1 MIETRNLGKRFGS
14 RVAVDDLSFQVA
26 TGEVLGFLGPNGA
39 GKSTTMKMLTGFLAP
54 SAGTASIFG
63 FDIRNRTLQAQRLI
77 GYLPEGSPCYAEMTV
92 QGFLDFIA
100 EIRGYRGAG
109 KRERVARAL
118 GLLEL
123 DEVRRQTI
131 ETLSKGF
138 RRRVGLA
145 QAILHE
151 PRALVLDEPT
161 DGLDPNQKHQVRELI
176 RGLAQERIVIISTHI
191 LEEISALCSRALV
204 IGGGRL
210 LADSTPLELASQV
223 AASRDAIRA
232 ILDGDDPRLLVVVGP
247 CSIHDPRSAL
257 EYAERLAALS
267 DELDGQ
273 LLLVMRAYVEKPRTT
288 VGWKG
293 LAYDPH
299 LDGSDDMAAG
309 LALSRQLM
317 LDMLRLGLPLATELL
332 QPLAAGYFD
341 DLLSWAAI
349 GARTSESQIHREL
362 VSGLGLPVGFKNGT
376 DGGVGIACD
385 AIRSAAHGHR
395 HFGLDP
401 HGHPALIETRGN
413 PDTHVVLRGG
423 RHGSNYGPEQ
433 VQAVRQA
440 LESQGIA
447 TRMMVDCS
455 HANSGKNPLNQPGVL
470 ASVLDQRL
478 AGASDLVGVM
488 LESHLF
494 DGCQALGGELRYGV
508 SITDGCLGWEGTE
521 RILRDAAR
529 RLAERR

>member
-1 MIETRNLGKRFGS
+1 RRPPAARQPTTLPNTSIGHDARGTPAASPGS
-14 RVAVDDLSFQVA
+14 QTMNSSVSALTTLSPNVQAVAL
-26 TGEVLGFLGPNGA
+26 
-39 GKSTTMKMLTGFLAP
+39 P
-54 SAGTASIFG
+54 SATA
-63 FDIRNRTLQAQRLI
+63 RTALERL
-77 GYLPEGSPCYAEMTV
+77 PSP
-92 QGFLDFIA
+92 
-100 EIRGYRGAG
+100 
-109 KRERVARAL
+109 
-118 GLLEL
+118 LEL
-123 DEVRRQTI
+123 KARQP
-131 ETLSKGF
+131 L
-138 RRRVGLA
+138 
-145 QAILHE
+145 
-151 PRALVLDEPT
+151 
-161 DGLDPNQKHQVRELI
+161 
-176 RGLAQERIVIISTHI
+176 
-191 LEEISALCSRALV
+191 
-204 IGGGRL
+204 
-210 LADSTPLELASQV
+210 PLELASQV

-440 LESQGIA
+440 LGKPGIA
-447 TRMMVDCS
+447 TPDDGRLQS
-455 HANSGKNPLNQPGVL
+455 RQQRQEPLNQPGVL
-470 ASVLDQRL
+470 ASVLDPAPGRCQRPGRGN
-478 AGASDLVGVM
+478 AGKPPARRLPGARRRT
-488 LESHLF
+488 
-494 DGCQALGGELRYGV
+494 ALRRLDHRRLPR
-508 SITDGCLGWEGTE
+508 LG
-521 RILRDAAR
+521 RHRADSPRRRPAAR
-529 RLAERR
+529 RAALKAVGAAMPLRYSSSTSSSRFSRASR